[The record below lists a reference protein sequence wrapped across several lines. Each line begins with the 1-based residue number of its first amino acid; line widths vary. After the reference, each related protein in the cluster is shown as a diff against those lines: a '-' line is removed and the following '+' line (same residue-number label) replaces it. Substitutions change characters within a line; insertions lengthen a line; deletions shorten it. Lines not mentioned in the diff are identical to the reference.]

1 MKKLIVLMILV
12 VFFMTG
18 CSTEVMESKMI
29 SVNEVNR
36 IIENFENEE
45 NVIIIDVREVD
56 EYEEGH
62 LINSYNVP
70 LSRIDDIKNVENI
83 ALDSKIIVY
92 CRSGNRSKTAQTR
105 LEELGY
111 TNVYDMG
118 GISSWPYDVVTD

>member
-1 MKKLIVLMILV
+1 MKKLIVLIILV

-18 CSTEVMESKMI
+18 CSTEVTESKMI